1 MRGLTPR
8 AAYASSVFLS
18 AVLLF
23 DVQFVLGKHLLPWFG
38 GAAAVWTTCM
48 LFFQVLLLVGYVYAH
63 LLARLAP
70 ERQRNLHC
78 LLLGLS
84 VVLLVGRALAWPSPL
99 TPGDAWKP
107 APEASPVAEILRV
120 LGAAVGLPYLALSAT
135 GPLLQSW
142 YARVFPGRSP
152 YRLYALSNL
161 GSLLGLLG
169 YPLVAEPLLSVP
181 VQAGLWTVGFFAFA
195 LVTAA
200 CAWSFAKA
208 RPAPAS
214 NMPAGEGA
222 EIPVG
227 LVFLWFGLAA
237 VPSVMFLAVTSQ
249 LCQELAVVPLLW
261 MLPLALYL
269 LTFVV
274 CFEYGRF
281 YHREGLLALLVVAAG
296 VGTVALYQ
304 GTLLGAPAQVAAF
317 SFVLLVCGLTCHGEL
332 ARLKPPPERLTAFY
346 LVVAAGGAAG
356 GMLTGIV
363 APRVF
368 ASFFELH
375 LALVA
380 GPVVLFL
387 AVARDRSSWLH
398 RGPRPLVWALR
409 ASVVAWVVAL
419 GVALATHVEDTYR
432 GAEKVVRN
440 FYGVLRVI
448 RHGAGGEMEM
458 VELKHGRI
466 IHGLQYASSERRR
479 EPTTY
484 YGPRSGIGLALDRHP
499 RRLAG
504 QPLRVGG
511 VGLGVGTIA
520 AYSRPGDTF
529 VFYEINPEVI
539 ALSEGPAPTF
549 TYLRESPA
557 ECVVVPGDA
566 RLALEREPPRG
577 FDVLAVDAFSSDA
590 IPVHLLTREALVLY
604 LGHLRAPE
612 GVLALHVS
620 NRYLDL
626 KPVVRGLAGP
636 LGLRTMLVVS
646 RGLDGAWPSDWV
658 LLTRG
663 QGLLDDADFASS
675 AATMSLGDPGL
686 PVWTD
691 AHSDLLR
698 VIKR

>member
-1 MRGLTPR
+1 MRGPTPR

-48 LFFQVLLLVGYVYAH
+48 LFFQALLLVGYVYAH

-70 ERQRNLHC
+70 VRQRNLHC
-78 LLLGLS
+78 LLLGLAL
-84 VVLLVGRALAWPSPL
+84 VLLGVRAVGWPSPL

-107 APEASPVAEILRV
+107 VPEASPVAQILLV

-142 YARVFPGRSP
+142 YARAFPGRSP

-161 GSLLGLLG
+161 GSLLGLVG

-181 VQAGLWTVGFFAFA
+181 VQAGLWTLGFFAFA
-195 LVTAA
+195 LVTAV
-200 CAWSFAKA
+200 CAWSFARGQSA
-208 RPAPAS
+208 PAPGA
-214 NMPAGEGA
+214 PPEALA
-222 EIPVG
+222 EIPPG
-227 LVFLWFGLAA
+227 LVALWFGLAA

-269 LTFVV
+269 LSFVL

-296 VGTVALYQ
+296 VGTLALYK
-304 GTLLGAPAQVAAF
+304 GTLLSAPAQVAAF
-317 SFVLLVCGLTCHGEL
+317 SFVLLVYGLACHGEL
-332 ARLKPPPERLTAFY
+332 ARLKPPPRRLTAFY
-346 LVVAAGGAAG
+346 LVIAAGGAAG
-356 GMLTGIV
+356 GVFTGIV

-375 LALVA
+375 LTLLA
-380 GPVVLFL
+380 GPVVLLL
-387 AVARDRSSWLH
+387 AVARDRGSWLH
-398 RGPRPLVWALR
+398 RGTRPLVWALR
-409 ASVVAWVVAL
+409 ASVVVWVIAL

-432 GAEKVVRN
+432 GAERVVRN
-440 FYGVLRVI
+440 FYGVLRVV
-448 RHGAGGEMEM
+448 RHDAGSDREM
-458 VELKHGRI
+458 VQLKHGRI
-466 IHGLQYASSERRR
+466 IHGIQYASSDRRR
-479 EPTTY
+479 EATTY

-520 AYSRPGDTF
+520 AYARPGDTF

-539 ALSEGPAPTF
+539 ALSEGSAPTF

-557 ECVVVPGDA
+557 ESAVVPGDA
-566 RLALEREPPRG
+566 RLALERELPRG

-590 IPVHLLTREALVLY
+590 IPVHLLTREALRLY

-612 GVLALHVS
+612 GVVAFHVS

-636 LGLRTMLVVS
+636 LGLRGALVVS
-646 RGLDGAWPSDWV
+646 RGFDGAWPSDWV

-663 QGLLDDADFASS
+663 QGLLDDPDVASS
-675 AATMSLGDPGL
+675 ATTLPLGDAGL